1 MNMRKMEQNLIAVG
15 IILIIR
21 GIISDGI
28 MKAGVAFGI
37 MFFLWGLCEIA
48 ASKEKMEETTYRRY
62 NRRKWKEELFYLK
75 TALLGGTFAM
85 ASLFIEFVPDKWV
98 VLLKPMFLPGLAVF
112 VISFVGFFEVRDGK
126 KNTRKKRRHS

>member
-1 MNMRKMEQNLIAVG
+1 MRKMERNLILAG
-15 IILIIR
+15 AILIIR
-21 GIISDGI
+21 GITSEGI

-48 ASKEKMEETTYRRY
+48 ASKEMEEKTTYRRY

-75 TALLGGTFAM
+75 TALLGGLFSV

-98 VLLKPMFLPGLAVF
+98 VLVKPMFLPGLAVF